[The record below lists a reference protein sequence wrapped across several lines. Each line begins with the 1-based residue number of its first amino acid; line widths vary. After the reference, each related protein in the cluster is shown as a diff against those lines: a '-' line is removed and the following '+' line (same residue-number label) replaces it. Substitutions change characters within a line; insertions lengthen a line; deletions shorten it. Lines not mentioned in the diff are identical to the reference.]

1 MKQIDEGCNC
11 KHTIKKIVTFAG
23 KTLKPKN
30 MTERYSCSMEKIILE
45 KIDNTSLNKKAIVQ
59 YIKEDGKLNYVKG
72 IVRIA
77 SNKSLREGYDIEVVS
92 GENSIPMKLDNV
104 VSMKYMSEGMLREFK
119 SPSKQRKLP
128 KLIVNKTKRVS
139 KLKSKMKTIIK
150 ENLLVKEENTKEGKA
165 SYYRGMRAAGNY
177 KMLVPNNEHYKD
189 KDFIRGHKNTL
200 KYGAEVARDM
210 FHQVNEEIVN
220 KEHAGTMSKKEISSR
235 DRIAKKVKAN
245 PIKKGDTAENA
256 KYRLATYIEL
266 RKRGGKKEKPV
277 KSGKK
282 KKAKKDK
289 E

>member
-11 KHTIKKIVTFAG
+11 KHTIKKIVKFAG
-23 KTLKPKN
+23 KTLKPKS

-45 KIDNTSLNKKAIVQ
+45 KIDNTSLNKK
-59 YIKEDGKLNYVKG
+59 G

-77 SNKSLREGYDIEVVS
+77 TNKSLREGYDIEVVS
-92 GENSIPMKLDNV
+92 GETSIPMKLDNV
-104 VSMKYMSEGMLREFK
+104 ISMKYMSEGMLREFK
-119 SPSKQRKLP
+119 KPSKQRKLP
-128 KLIVNKTKRVS
+128 KPVVNKPKRVT
-139 KLKSKMKTIIK
+139 KLKSKMKTLIK
-150 ENLLVKEENTKEGKA
+150 ENLLVK
-165 SYYRGMRAAGNY
+165 
-177 KMLVPNNEHYKD
+177 
-189 KDFIRGHKNTL
+189 
-200 KYGAEVARDM
+200 
-210 FHQVNEEIVN
+210 EEIVN

>member
-11 KHTIKKIVTFAG
+11 KHTIKKIVKFAG
-23 KTLKPKN
+23 KTLKPKS
-30 MTERYSCSMEKIILE
+30 MTERYSCSMEKTMLE

-59 YIKEDGKLNYVKG
+59 YIKEDGKLSYTKG

-77 SNKSLREGYDIEVVS
+77 TNKSLREGYDIEVVS
-92 GENSIPMKLDNV
+92 GETSIPMKLDNV
-104 VSMKYMSEGMLREFK
+104 ISMKYMSEGILREFK

-128 KLIVNKTKRVS
+128 KLIVNKTKRVA
-139 KLKSKMKTIIK
+139 KLKSKMKTLIK
-150 ENLLVKEENTKEGKA
+150 ENLLVK
-165 SYYRGMRAAGNY
+165 
-177 KMLVPNNEHYKD
+177 
-189 KDFIRGHKNTL
+189 
-200 KYGAEVARDM
+200 
-210 FHQVNEEIVN
+210 EEIVN

-282 KKAKKDK
+282 KKKSKKDK

>member
-11 KHTIKKIVTFAG
+11 KHTIKKIVKFAG
-23 KTLKPKN
+23 KTLKPKS

-77 SNKSLREGYDIEVVS
+77 TNKSLREGYDIEVVS
-92 GENSIPMKLDNV
+92 GETSIPMKLDNV
-104 VSMKYMSEGMLREFK
+104 ISMKYMSEGMLREFK
-119 SPSKQRKLP
+119 KPYKQRKLSKP
-128 KLIVNKTKRVS
+128 NVNKPKRVT
-139 KLKSKMKTIIK
+139 KLKSKMKTLIK
-150 ENLLVKEENTKEGKA
+150 ENLLVK
-165 SYYRGMRAAGNY
+165 
-177 KMLVPNNEHYKD
+177 
-189 KDFIRGHKNTL
+189 
-200 KYGAEVARDM
+200 
-210 FHQVNEEIVN
+210 EEIVN

>member
-1 MKQIDEGCNC
+1 MKQINEGCNC
-11 KHTIKKIVTFAG
+11 KHTIKKIVSFAA
-23 KTLKPKN
+23 KTLKPKS
-30 MTERYSCSMEKIILE
+30 MTERYSCSMKKIILE

-59 YIKEDGKLNYVKG
+59 YIQEDGKLNYTKG

-77 SNKSLREGYDIEVVS
+77 TNKSLREGYDIEVVS

-104 VSMKYMSEGMLREFK
+104 ISMKYMSEGILQEFK
-119 SPSKQRKLP
+119 APSRQRKLP
-128 KLIVNKTKRVS
+128 KPVVNTTKRVA
-139 KLKSKMKTIIK
+139 KLKSKMKTLIR
-150 ENLLVKEENTKEGKA
+150 ENLLVK
-165 SYYRGMRAAGNY
+165 
-177 KMLVPNNEHYKD
+177 
-189 KDFIRGHKNTL
+189 
-200 KYGAEVARDM
+200 
-210 FHQVNEEIVN
+210 EEIVN
-220 KEHAGTMSKKEISSR
+220 KEHAGTMSKKEITSR
-235 DRIAKKVKAN
+235 DKIAKKVKAN

>member
-1 MKQIDEGCNC
+1 MKQIDEDCNC
-11 KHTIKKIVTFAG
+11 KHTIKKIVKFAG
-23 KTLKPKN
+23 KTLKPKS
-30 MTERYSCSMEKIILE
+30 MTERYSCSMEKTMLE

-59 YIKEDGKLNYVKG
+59 YIKEDGKLSYTKG

-77 SNKSLREGYDIEVVS
+77 TNKSLREGYDIEVVS
-92 GENSIPMKLDNV
+92 GETSIPMKLDNV
-104 VSMKYMSEGMLREFK
+104 ISMKYMSEGMLREFK
-119 SPSKQRKLP
+119 KPSKQRKLSKP
-128 KLIVNKTKRVS
+128 TVNKPKRVT
-139 KLKSKMKTIIK
+139 KLKSKMKTLIK
-150 ENLLVKEENTKEGKA
+150 ENLLVK
-165 SYYRGMRAAGNY
+165 
-177 KMLVPNNEHYKD
+177 
-189 KDFIRGHKNTL
+189 
-200 KYGAEVARDM
+200 
-210 FHQVNEEIVN
+210 EEIVN